1 MNDIFFP
8 LYILLENDI
17 IFCFPLALGETI
29 PLKYLSHQFAK
40 TSLLPLV
47 DHKGCFPRRMF
58 TVKANEDIIAFC
70 GIS

>member
-1 MNDIFFP
+1 MI
-8 LYILLENDI
+8 LENI
-17 IFCFPLALGETI
+17 ISCVPLALAEII

-47 DHKGCFPRRMF
+47 DHKGCFPRGMF
-58 TVKANEDIIAFC
+58 TVKANEDIIAFR